1 MTNNTLHRIENV
13 FLSNEDLSSAIDL
26 IKSLHDVDFSGY
38 GKESLRRRF
47 NRLMIINNWST
58 YYELKFS
65 ITNGKLPVTDILSE
79 ITVNMT
85 SMFRDVN
92 FYKAAKT
99 SLFPYLET
107 FPSFKIWHAGCS
119 SGEEMYSFSI
129 LMEEAG
135 LLKKSTQYGT
145 DLNQEVLKVA
155 KKGVYQLKD
164 MAPYAQNYMKCGGV
178 KPFSN
183 YYVAKYNAVKMQS
196 LLSKRMIFSQHNLVN
211 NSSFNEFEC
220 VICRNVLIYF
230 NKELKGRVLKLF
242 YDSICPGGFLLL
254 GGAES
259 IKGTVVENLFE
270 VIDGNNKIY
279 RKKISYE

>member
-145 DLNQEVLKVA
+145 DLNQEVLKV
-155 KKGVYQLKD
+155 
-164 MAPYAQNYMKCGGV
+164 KCGGV

>member
-119 SGEEMYSFSI
+119 TGEEMYSFSI

-145 DLNQEVLKVA
+145 DLNQEALKVA
-155 KKGVYQLKD
+155 KKGVYQLKE
-164 MAPYAQNYMKCGGV
+164 MASYAKNYMECGGV
-178 KPFSN
+178 KPFSD
-183 YYVAKYNAVKMQS
+183 YYVAKYNAVKMLS
-196 LLSKRMIFSQHNLVN
+196 LLSKRMVFSQHNLVN

-220 VICRNVLIYF
+220 VVCRNVLIYF
-230 NKELKGRVLKLF
+230 NKELKNRVLKLF
-242 YDSICPGGFLLL
+242 YDSICPRGFLLL